1 MKLIE
6 VMVDASQT
14 GTIAAIAE
22 QQQAIDFWAGPPG
35 DDKRCLHRLLLRPEN
50 TQAALD
56 TLQSTLSGVAN
67 ARLTI
72 YPVEATLPRPV
83 ADEKKERAADDD
95 RKEGAQITREE
106 LYENVDRGAR
116 LNSTYLVMVV
126 LSTIVASIGLIA
138 DNVAVVIGAMV
149 IAPLLGPNL
158 ALALGAALGD
168 SDLVARAFKTGI
180 AGLVLAM
187 ALAAGIGWLWP
198 VPVTSHEILSR
209 TVIDLDSVAL
219 ALASGAA
226 AVLSLTTAVPMALV
240 GVMVAVALL
249 PPTATVGL
257 MLGSGHAQLATGAAL
272 LLAVN
277 IVCVNL
283 SANIVFLLRGVKPR
297 TWIEK
302 RKARQSLVLAVTMW
316 AIMLAVLVAAI
327 FLLREVNL

>member
-6 VMVDASQT
+6 VVVDSSQT

-22 QQQAIDFWAGPPG
+22 QHKAVDFWSGAPG
-35 DDKRCLHRLLLRPEN
+35 EDKRCLHRLLLRPEK
-50 TQAALD
+50 TQDALD
-56 TLQSTLSGVAN
+56 ALQSILSGVAN
-67 ARLTI
+67 ARINI
-72 YPVEATLPRPV
+72 YPVEATLPRP
-83 ADEKKERAADDD
+83 AEEERLAATAEEAKAAVGTT
-95 RKEGAQITREE
+95 REALYQEVGRGAQ
-106 LYENVDRGAR
+106 
-116 LNSTYLVMVV
+116 LNWIFLVMVV

-158 ALALGAALGD
+158 ALALGASLGD
-168 SDLVARAFKTGI
+168 SELIGRAVKTGI
-180 AGLVLAM
+180 AGLALSMVLA
-187 ALAAGIGWLWP
+187 AAIGALWP

-209 TVIDLDSVAL
+209 TVVDLDSVAL

-226 AVLSLTTAVPMALV
+226 AVLSLTTAIPMALV

-257 MLGSGHAQLATGAAL
+257 LIGSGHADLATGAAL

-277 IVCVNL
+277 VVCVNL
-283 SANIVFLLRGVKPR
+283 SANVVFLLRGVKPR

-302 RKARQSLVLAVTMW
+302 RKARQSLVLAITMW

-327 FLLREVNL
+327 FFLRKASL